1 MKVIS
6 FSPAHITGFFEVFYG
21 KDEKNSGSRGAGI
34 SITLGSYATIELANK
49 TSIVKKAKVTK
60 DALSFFKK
68 KFKVRIKN
76 ELPSSQG
83 FGISASST
91 LAACM
96 GAAHILSMPYKKA
109 MEFAHIAEVK
119 NKTGLG
125 DVISSF
131 YGGMEA
137 RVEQGLNGKIKKWDM
152 NEKILIA
159 VVGSPLKT
167 KAVLE
172 NEKAVDRI
180 NEAGRHCLKEFL
192 RKPSFNNFFYLSRT
206 FAEESGLMDRKIK
219 KLIDEANK
227 IGMASMCMIGNS
239 IFAKWSKE
247 MKNFFMNKG
256 KIYEG
261 YIDNEGARIL
271 TSMSPF
277 SSKEKV
283 LHPKNPFLIK
293 KGVSS
298 PKKTDTLFPPAL
310 F

>member
-6 FSPAHITGFFEVFYG
+6 FSPAHITGFFEVIYD

-49 TSIVKKAKVTK
+49 NFINKEAKVTR
-60 DALSFFKK
+60 DAINFFNK

-109 MEFAHIAEVK
+109 MEFAHIAEVR

-137 RVEQGLNGKIKKWDM
+137 RIEPGLEGKIKKWDM
-152 NEKILIA
+152 NEKILVA
-159 VVGSPLKT
+159 VIGSPLKT
-167 KAVLE
+167 KVVLK
-172 NEKAVDRI
+172 NEKTIDRI

-192 RKPSFNNFFYLSRT
+192 RNPNLDNLFYLSRI
-206 FAEESGLMDRKIK
+206 FAEESGLMNERMK
-219 KLIDEANK
+219 KLINEVNK
-227 IGMASMCMIGNS
+227 IGMASMSMIGNS

-247 MKNFFMNKG
+247 TKKFLMNKG
-256 KIYEG
+256 KVYEA

-271 TSMSPF
+271 AS
-277 SSKEKV
+277 
-283 LHPKNPFLIK
+283 I
-293 KGVSS
+293 
-298 PKKTDTLFPPAL
+298 
-310 F
+310 

>member
-6 FSPAHITGFFEVFYG
+6 FSPAHITGFFEVIYD

-34 SITLGSYATIELANK
+34 SITLGSYAIVEPTNK
-49 TSIVKKAKVTK
+49 NFMSKRAKVTR
-60 DALSFFKK
+60 DAINFFNK

-76 ELPSSQG
+76 ELPCSQG

-96 GAAHILSMPYKKA
+96 GAAHILSMPYRRA
-109 MEFAHIAEVK
+109 MEFAHIAEVR

-125 DVISSF
+125 DAISSF

-137 RVEQGLNGKIKKWDM
+137 RIEPGLNGKIKKWRRD
-152 NEKILIA
+152 EKILIA

-167 KAVLE
+167 EHILK
-172 NEKAVDRI
+172 NEKAIDRI
-180 NEAGRHCLKEFL
+180 NEAGRDCLKEFL
-192 RKPSFNNFFYLSRT
+192 RDPSIDNFFYFSRI
-206 FAEESGLMDRKIK
+206 FAEGSGLMNGRMK
-219 KLIDEANK
+219 KLINEANK

-247 MKNFFMNKG
+247 TKKFLMNRG
-256 KIYEG
+256 KVYEA

-271 TSMSPF
+271 AS
-277 SSKEKV
+277 
-283 LHPKNPFLIK
+283 I
-293 KGVSS
+293 
-298 PKKTDTLFPPAL
+298 
-310 F
+310 